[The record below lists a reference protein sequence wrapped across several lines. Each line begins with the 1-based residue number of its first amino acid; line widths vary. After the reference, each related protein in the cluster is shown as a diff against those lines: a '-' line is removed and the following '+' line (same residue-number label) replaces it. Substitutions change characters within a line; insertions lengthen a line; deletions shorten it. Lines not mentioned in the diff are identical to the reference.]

1 MTDPGG
7 AAQFTPDEAVAAQ
20 MAQMA
25 KNFVAGLAEDG
36 IELDYDASWAN
47 RLDEI
52 CDAYLAS
59 GPSPDGVRLMAIA
72 MGAYLGELLVREGA
86 GVWVSAS
93 TARTKAGQQ
102 ESVAVLL
109 TSGLAA
115 FPLTKVNK
123 RLTVGS
129 EHSLQ
134 QFFEVSKAGQLPP
147 GTRPMDE

>member
-1 MTDPGG
+1 MTDPGSSV
-7 AAQFTPDEAVAAQ
+7 QFTPDEAVAAQ

-25 KNFVAGLAEDG
+25 NNFVAGLAEDG
-36 IELDYDASWAN
+36 IELDYAASWA
-47 RLDEI
+47 RHLDEI
-52 CDAYLAS
+52 CDAYLAT
-59 GPSPDGVRLMAIA
+59 GPSPNGVRLMAIA

-86 GVWVSAS
+86 GVWARAL
-93 TARTKAGQQ
+93 TARTEAGQQ

-115 FPLTKVNK
+115 FPFTKVNK

-129 EHSLQ
+129 EHNLQ

-147 GTRPMDE
+147 GARPMDY